1 MKNEKM
7 DVILQCVSKHFG
19 CGIEDIKKHKEFT
32 NGKSGSGVFLI
43 EVLRAHN
50 PAKIGNYILK
60 IDSRQSDEFS
70 GEIQNT
76 FELGKSALENSAIKF
91 PEFEWWSYVEEYL
104 FYIYGVAG
112 SNLKEAVSII
122 YTYEKGQSV
131 LEKIS
136 REMLLNWNAD
146 FLNRSINLMQLIEE
160 GIGIKRLIVEG
171 RIAQRIQNL
180 IGDNLV
186 PSFTYADNTFPN
198 PYYYLKSESSPLKKN
213 INALVGKVH
222 GDLNENN
229 III

>member
-1 MKNEKM
+1 M
-7 DVILQCVSKHFG
+7 
-19 CGIEDIKKHKEFT
+19 
-32 NGKSGSGVFLI
+32 
-43 EVLRAHN
+43 
-50 PAKIGNYILK
+50 
-60 IDSRQSDEFS
+60 
-70 GEIQNT
+70 
-76 FELGKSALENSAIKF
+76 
-91 PEFEWWSYVEEYL
+91 
-104 FYIYGVAG
+104 
-112 SNLKEAVSII
+112 
-122 YTYEKGQSV
+122 
-131 LEKIS
+131 
-136 REMLLNWNAD
+136 NWNAD

-229 III
+229 IIIKQNIWDKSFDVYMIDYSHYRNNGFLFTDHAYLQLNLLLTQKRNELRR